1 MNKPWRVDVLQC
13 RGSSYEVGKQMAE
26 DFLKTTRG
34 ATFHSRR
41 GHQPFGFDLNDAQAA
56 LRTYAPNIWE
66 ELHRLAGENSLKNPA
81 RAGRCPILERPPE
94 LSQARMF
101 LSHG

>member
-26 DFLKTTRG
+26 GFLKTTRG
-34 ATFHSRR
+34 ATFHRRR
-41 GHQPFGFDLNDAQAA
+41 GHQPFGFDLKDAQAA
-56 LRTYAPNIWE
+56 LCTYAPNIWE
-66 ELHRLAGENSLKNPA
+66 ELHGLADGLKDSA

-94 LSQARMF
+94 LSQARML
-101 LSHG
+101 LSHD